1 MLSHFLF
8 RPMLIMGFN
17 LQKQCSCV
25 FKTSKYRVLQLSLL
39 VDFTNLY
46 ENFSSS
52 STPFPF
58 FRTHGTTVGEFDRLI
73 VWGKAESERICPI
86 L

>member
-1 MLSHFLF
+1 
-8 RPMLIMGFN
+8 MLIMGFN

-46 ENFSSS
+46 ENFSFS

-58 FRTHGTTVGEFDRLI
+58 FRTHGTTVGEVDRLI
-73 VWGKAESERICPI
+73 VWGKAESERIRPI
-86 L
+86 F